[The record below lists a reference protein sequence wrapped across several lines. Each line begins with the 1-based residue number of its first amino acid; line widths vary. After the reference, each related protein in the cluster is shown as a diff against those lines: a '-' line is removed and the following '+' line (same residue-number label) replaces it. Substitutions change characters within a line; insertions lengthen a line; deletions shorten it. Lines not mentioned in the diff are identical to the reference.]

1 MAITLFV
8 SAIVLMAL
16 GFPVAFAL
24 AMSAAIA
31 VFAGGR
37 YPQLIVFKEM
47 FTGIDSFP
55 LMAVP
60 FFILAAEIMSGG
72 ALTIVLLRFAAQFV
86 GHLRGGLGHAN
97 ILSLTLF
104 SGISGSALADAAGP
118 GSMMVKMM
126 DKAGYSRAYAAAL
139 TASTAIVGP
148 IIPPSIIM
156 IIYALQDEN
165 VSVGGLFIAGFAP
178 GILIAVAMA
187 IVNWRVCVKR
197 DYRSREP
204 RPSGREMLVNSV
216 KAIPALMLVVLI
228 LVGIR
233 FGIFTPTEASV
244 VAVFYALVCGKW
256 VYRTLEW
263 KALPHIAARSA
274 LLTASVLLVVAA
286 SAAFA
291 WVLTIE
297 GIPQQLAETIVSWNL
312 SPVTFLVAVNILLL
326 LFGIFMEPLP
336 GVMILVP
343 ILAPIASALGIDPI
357 HFAMV
362 VIVNLTLGMITPP
375 VGGLLFVT
383 SVATKVPL
391 AALTRELPPFL
402 LAHLVVLIML
412 TFIPAISTWLP
423 HTLGFFFFLRAK
435 DADHSGHQH

>member
-8 SAIVLMAL
+8 SAILLMAL

-31 VFAGGR
+31 VFVGGR

-72 ALTIVLLRFAAQFV
+72 ALTVVLLRFAAQFV

-156 IIYALQDEN
+156 IIYALQDEQ
-165 VSVGGLFIAGFAP
+165 VSVGALFIAGFAP
-178 GILIAVAMA
+178 GLLIAAAMA
-187 IVNWRVCVKR
+187 IVNWRVCVQR

-204 RPSGREMLVNSV
+204 RPSAREMVSNSV
-216 KAIPALMLVVLI
+216 RAIPALMLVVLI

-297 GIPQQLAETIVSWNL
+297 GVPQQLAQTIVGWNL
-312 SPVTFLVAVNILLL
+312 SPVTFLIAVNILLL

-343 ILAPIASALGIDPI
+343 ILAPISAALGIDPI

-391 AALTRELPPFL
+391 SALTRELPPFL
-402 LAHLVVLIML
+402 VAHLVVLILL
-412 TFIPAISTWLP
+412 TFVPAISTWLP
-423 HTLGFFFFLRAK
+423 HALGF
-435 DADHSGHQH
+435 